1 MNKDNTVYLQD
12 ILTSIN
18 KIENYLK
25 DISNE
30 TFLREPM
37 RQDAIIRHLEI
48 IGEAATKISK
58 DFLVQYPHFPIK
70 EAVSMR
76 NFLIHG
82 YDQVDVNVVWKTI
95 QNDIP
100 FLKNQLAAL
109 KLSVKD

>member
-1 MNKDNTVYLQD
+1 MNKDNIVYLED
-12 ILTSIN
+12 ILKAIN
-18 KIENYLK
+18 KIDDYIK
-25 DISNE
+25 DVSYE
-30 TFLREPM
+30 TFLEEPM

-48 IGEAATKISK
+48 IGEAATRISK
-58 DFLVQYPHFPIK
+58 DFLVQNPHFPIK